1 VGPGELV
8 ETWLRDGRRY
18 FHYVTDAPIGNEY
31 AIFSAEYVVRQERWR
46 DVMLEIVHHPC
57 HGANVERMMRSMQ
70 ASLEQF
76 TERFG
81 PYRYKV
87 LRMVEYPSAGG
98 SLHASAGA
106 VWYQELF
113 SLFDPEHER
122 RRIDMPFAVTGH
134 EVAHQFQPASANVE
148 GRALLSE
155 SFAWYATLDVIRQE
169 YGADHLARFL
179 DFMRER
185 YRGPR
190 ARADVPLLRAS
201 DSFLAYRKGPF
212 AMYALREYIGQ
223 ERVDLA
229 WRRVIAQHASPDVPP
244 ATSLDLYR
252 ELQAVTTDSLQ
263 YLVGDLIERNTFWEL
278 RASAASAKQSAGGAW
293 EVTFDVVAR
302 KVTVD
307 TAGIEAERPMDELIE
322 IGVYAP
328 GGGDGSPGRPL
339 HLAMHRIRSGPQ
351 TITVT
356 VAERPA
362 RAGIDPRHLLIDV
375 QPANNVV
382 DVPDDPPST
391 Q

>member
-1 VGPGELV
+1 M
-8 ETWLRDGRRY
+8 
-18 FHYVTDAPIGNEY
+18 I
-31 AIFSAEYVVRQERWR
+31 
-46 DVMLEIVHHPC
+46 
-57 HGANVERMMRSMQ
+57 
-70 ASLEQF
+70 
-76 TERFG
+76 
-81 PYRYKV
+81 
-87 LRMVEYPSAGG
+87 EYPSAGG

-113 SLFDPEHER
+113 SLFDPVHER

-155 SFAWYATLDVIRQE
+155 SFAWYATLAVIEQE

-212 AMYALREYIGQ
+212 AMYGLREYIGP

-252 ELQAVTTDSLQ
+252 ELQAVTPDSLQ
-263 YLVGDLIERNTFWEL
+263 YLVADLIERNTFWEL
-278 RASAASAKQSAGGAW
+278 RASAASATQTAGGAW
-293 EVTFDVVAR
+293 DVTVDVVAR

-307 TAGIEAERPMDELIE
+307 TAGVEAERPMDELIE
-322 IGVYAP
+322 IGVYATA
-328 GGGDGSPGRPL
+328 GGDGSPGRPL

-356 VAERPA
+356 VPERPA